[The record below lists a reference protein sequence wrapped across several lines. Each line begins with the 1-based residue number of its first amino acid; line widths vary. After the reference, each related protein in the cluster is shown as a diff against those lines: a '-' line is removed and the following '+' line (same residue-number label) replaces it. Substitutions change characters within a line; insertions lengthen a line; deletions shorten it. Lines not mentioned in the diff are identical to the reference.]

1 MHELALSRA
10 IVDAALRHAEGR
22 PVEVVHVKL
31 GEMRQAVPRSLAFYF
46 EIVARGTDCEGAEL
60 EIETLEG
67 DQLEVAWIDVN
78 DDRRRDDTSSPT
90 RHIGPS
96 APDFGEAAHA

>member
-22 PVEVVHVKL
+22 PVEVVHVRV
-31 GEMRQAVPRSLAFYF
+31 GSMRQAAPASLAFYF
-46 EIVARGTDCEGAEL
+46 EIVAQDTDCAGATL

-67 DQLEVAWIDVN
+67 DQLEVAWIEVE
-78 DDRRRDDTSSPT
+78 
-90 RHIGPS
+90 
-96 APDFGEAAHA
+96 EAAHA